1 MNPIKGYEGIYS
13 IDESGRVYSHRAEK
27 YLCPAMDRYGY
38 EYYVFC
44 VNGARKTVKAHRLVA
59 ETYLDNLDGK
69 KTVDHINGIKT
80 DNRVS
85 NLRWATNKE
94 NKRNPVTLRSAQDV
108 ARENIRK
115 AYGTTDFGRKKV
127 SVIKGGTSTEYP
139 SLLSAA
145 SSLGVNYGHLSEVLN
160 GKRPQRKDFQIHISV

>member
-13 IDESGRVYSHRAEK
+13 VDENGRVFSHRTKK
-27 YLCPAMDRYGY
+27 YLRPGIDRYGY

-44 VNGARKTVKAHRLVA
+44 VNGVRKTEKAHRLVA
-59 ETYLDNLDGK
+59 ETYLENPHGK
-69 KTVDHINGIKT
+69 KTVDHINGIKK

-85 NLRWATNKE
+85 NLRWATSKE
-94 NKRNPVTLRSAQDV
+94 NKLNPATLRNAQDV
-108 ARENIRK
+108 ARENIKK

-127 SVIKGGTSTEYP
+127 SVIKDGIITEYP

-145 SSLGVNYGHLSEVLN
+145 AATGANYGHLSEVLN
-160 GKRPQRKDFQIHISV
+160 GKRPQRKDFQIHISI